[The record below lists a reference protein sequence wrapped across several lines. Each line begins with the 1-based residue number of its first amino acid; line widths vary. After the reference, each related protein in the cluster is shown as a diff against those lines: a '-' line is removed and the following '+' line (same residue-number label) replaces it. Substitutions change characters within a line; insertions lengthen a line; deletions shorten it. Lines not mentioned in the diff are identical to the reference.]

1 MRIYKNDEEG
11 FGIELEYLDWFAI
24 ILIIAVFGT
33 VAIELFK

>member
-24 ILIIAVFGT
+24 LMIVVMVGTFAV
-33 VAIELFK
+33 ELSK